1 MSIIPSSGN
10 GAATSTNIRTGF
22 QAQKYKA
29 AQKDRRHEHL
39 QANVKPADLTDNDKI
54 FLLKRE
60 IDNLRSQVVDA
71 GSFRSV
77 DTQNQNL
84 SSSSAAAAAA
94 TSNSNSNS
102 SSMSTT
108 TSMMSYRLPL
118 VTIMLAV
125 GVLLLASRFL
135 RRKLSQIR
143 TADSLLRID
152 DGDTDTDHDTTMIEL
167 QSSVSSFSTSV
178 SSSSHHEGGGGGWQR
193 TPSITVTDH
202 HNTTHNNKNNS
213 DTPTSSFTIS
223 DDTNNDAS
231 SNSHLAPLSESTTTT
246 TTSVAAAVP
255 NIHFV

>member
-1 MSIIPSSGN
+1 MSVIPSSGN

-77 DTQNQNL
+77 ENQNQAGV
-84 SSSSAAAAAA
+84 SSAATSAAAAA
-94 TSNSNSNS
+94 TSNSNS

-135 RRKLSQIR
+135 RRKLSQLR

-152 DGDTDTDHDTTMIEL
+152 DGDTDTDHDNTIMIEL
-167 QSSVSSFSTSV
+167 QSSVSSFSTSA
-178 SSSSHHEGGGGGWQR
+178 SSASHQEGGGGGWQR

-202 HNTTHNNKNNS
+202 YNNTTHNNNNNS

-223 DDTNNDAS
+223 DDNNNNNS
-231 SNSHLAPLSESTTTT
+231 SYVAPLSESTTTT
-246 TTSVAAAVP
+246 TSVAAASP